1 MSALGQKRTFR
12 SDGSLLYLSS
22 IRDRPSGVQSGG
34 PMKRREF
41 MFLLG
46 GTIVFWPNP
55 LWAQQSG
62 RIFKIGHFESST
74 PSNSPTSS
82 ERSGIAFVN

>member
-1 MSALGQKRTFR
+1 
-12 SDGSLLYLSS
+12 
-22 IRDRPSGVQSGG
+22 
-34 PMKRREF
+34 MKRREF

-62 RIFKIGHFESST
+62 RIFKIGHLEFST